1 MSFLTDEEYKDLKI
15 SSMILHV
22 VGDGNFVA
30 EKKRKIEHEEFF
42 IERIK
47 DTDKDA
53 VYSFQDGSLTKLGL
67 EKIASKAI
75 SFERGAQ
82 ALSRSFSQSHV
93 GGSKDGAFFVFE
105 LTCADE
111 NKKIYSLIKY
121 DYREVIEQ
129 ADGKDGG
136 LLRKIVQ
143 AFIGDK
149 KAIQK
154 AAIIRVVNGVAELQV
169 STLDRA
175 KSSPELTDYYAKFL
189 DVTRTRSDEELSS
202 SVKEALR
209 QVFNSLKNLLP
220 DESVPRALSHAIGSI
235 RDRPKVNE
243 DVIIDAVVAAAGL
256 PEDEETVTK
265 LQHQTRKI
273 IKKMRLDGLE
283 FKPDRKILNKPA
295 LRKVKT
301 TEGVVITYPD
311 GVGAAV
317 VREKLKNGGEKMTVT
332 TRKVVEDRILRDST
346 S

>member
-15 SSMILHV
+15 SNMILHV

-30 EKKRKIEHEEFF
+30 EHKREIEHEDFF

-53 VYSFQDGSLTKLGL
+53 VYSFQDASLTKSGL
-67 EKIASKAI
+67 EEIASGAV

-105 LTCADE
+105 LTCGDVG
-111 NKKIYSLIKY
+111 KKIYSLIKY

-129 ADGKDGG
+129 AAAKDGG

-154 AAIIRVVNGVAELQV
+154 AAIIRVINGVAELQI

-175 KSSPELTDYYAKFL
+175 RSSPELSDYYAKFL

-202 SVKEALR
+202 AVKEALR
-209 QVFNSLKNLLP
+209 QTFTACKKLLP
-220 DESVPRALSHAIGSI
+220 EENVARAISHAIGGL
-235 RDRPKVNE
+235 RDRPKINE
-243 DVIIDAVVAAAGL
+243 DAIIDAVLAAAGM
-256 PEDEETVTK
+256 PEDEETIVK
-265 LQHQTRKI
+265 LQHQTRKT

-283 FKPDRKILNKPA
+283 FKPDKKILNKPS
-295 LRKVKT
+295 LRRVKT
-301 TEGVVITYPD
+301 TEGVTLTYPD

-317 VREKLKNGGEKMTVT
+317 VREKLEDGGEKMTVT
-332 TRKVVEDRILRDST
+332 TRKVVEDKVLRDST